1 MLDAGKLRHRVV
13 VQRYAGQA
21 DDYGDMERQED
32 KNWRTVCILW
42 AAVDPISGKEFYA
55 AEQAQSEVTHKVRT
69 RYRGGIRPGMR
80 LLLGQRRLY
89 IRSVIDW
96 EERHESLL
104 LMAQEVNG
112 GE

>member
-13 VQRYAGQA
+13 VQRYAGQT
-21 DDYGDMERQED
+21 DDYGDMGRQED